1 MSHRRPLKPYVR
13 PKAWSAPAGRHIAS
27 RSRIELLNMAHAV
40 PLEAVQIEM
49 QSNPSRMLVRALAGG
64 HFAVE
69 DNLDYTASNME
80 RF

>member
-1 MSHRRPLKPYVR
+1 
-13 PKAWSAPAGRHIAS
+13 
-27 RSRIELLNMAHAV
+27 MAHAV
-40 PLEAVQIEM
+40 PLEAVQIEIEM